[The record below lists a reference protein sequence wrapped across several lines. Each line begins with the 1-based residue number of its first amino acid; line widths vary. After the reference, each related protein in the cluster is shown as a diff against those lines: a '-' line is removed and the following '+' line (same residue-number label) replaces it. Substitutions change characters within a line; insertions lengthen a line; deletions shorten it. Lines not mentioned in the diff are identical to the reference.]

1 MKKLLTLTALG
12 AILTAPATAVQKC
25 VALDSSTTT
34 CTNIEAESLYRGWK
48 LTCTTNGITVPI
60 EGTSSC
66 SKTLTTTT
74 VGTIKDDLKIKYTE
88 NDTNEIYCWCQMI
101 RPLASSWVFAHKY
114 SSVGGG
120 CMGGCAQKCAETFSG
135 NATFRSAMIS
145 TLSD

>member
-1 MKKLLTLTALG
+1 MKKLLTLTAVG
-12 AILTAPATAVQKC
+12 ALLTAPAIAVQKC

-34 CTNIEAESLYRGWK
+34 CTNIEAESLYREWK

-66 SKTLTTTT
+66 YTT
-74 VGTIKDDLKIKYTE
+74 VMLNVGGIKDDLKTQYSENGTYDKY
-88 NDTNEIYCWCQMI
+88 CFCQMI
-101 RPLASSWVFAHKY
+101 RPLASSWVLAY
-114 SSVGGG
+114 RTYTMSEN
-120 CMGGCAQKCAETFSG
+120 CRAGCAKKCAETFSG